1 MLSYNN
7 NLIDGRVLA
16 IKPVLSG
23 ENRSEII
30 TTHGTYFSLS
40 SPKSLLDQA
49 CLNYLS
55 TKEGRIKA
63 AKLLL
68 SYTMKPPF
76 IISPNEYGVFPTE
89 SSKKPECV
97 WIFNHRFT
105 VKEVRRGESVI
116 TFLNGASVSVGVS
129 KYTILKQEQRLHTL
143 LSFGHTIKR
152 EYIAQAVD

>member
-1 MLSYNN
+1 MLNCKGK
-7 NLIDGRVLA
+7 LIDERALA

-23 ENRSEII
+23 ENRSKII
-30 TTHGTYFSLS
+30 TTHGTYFSLL
-40 SPKSLLDQA
+40 SPKDLLNEA

-55 TKEGRIKA
+55 TKEGRVKA

-105 VKEVRRGESVI
+105 VKEVKRGESVI
-116 TFLNGASVSVGVS
+116 TFLNGASVNVDVS
-129 KYTILKQEQRLHTL
+129 KYTILKQEQRLHML
-143 LSFGHTIKR
+143 LGLGQTIKR
-152 EYIAQAVD
+152 EYKMQA